1 MIICHCAVVSDRDV
15 VAAVENGARTLSQVC
30 RTTSAAQDC
39 GGCIFA
45 VKATMCRHSTATLSE
60 YSTAPLLEETRAAG

>member
-45 VKATMCRHSTATLSE
+45 VKATMCRHSE